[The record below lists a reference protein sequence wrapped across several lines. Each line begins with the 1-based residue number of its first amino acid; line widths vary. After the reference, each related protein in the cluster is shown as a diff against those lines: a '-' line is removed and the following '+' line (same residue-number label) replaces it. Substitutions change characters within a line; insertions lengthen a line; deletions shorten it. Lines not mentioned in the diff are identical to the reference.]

1 MKSFMEYVQLK
12 NEGLFDFF
20 KSKKPASAPTGAS
33 TAPTGAS
40 TAPTGASTAP
50 TGASD
55 REKKRKPLDT
65 YDPYTAK
72 YSPLTRDGHSYVN
85 YKRMSPDEI
94 AAAEDQ
100 SDKNSIDAYYGKEK
114 DPGMKALIDHG
125 NPVDKFKKLEDDIKY
140 GRFSY
145 NTSNVPKMMLF
156 MLNNHMDGS
165 YMPFFGSLVKNNA
178 VKMIPYDLALR
189 TMELNFGSNS
199 SMMALRSFLARHL
212 MEKTP
217 SKIQGLESLELI
229 RKSLVST
236 DKWAKTILYTPDF
249 LQHIKEEDI
258 KDIWLK
264 FFERRPDLAKKYYE
278 KNGERMRLNQKYKQ
292 ANDTRYQKPNDMENL
307 IFSMF
312 GEKNESFKSHKK
324 SLFDW

>member
-12 NEGLFDFF
+12 NEGFLDFF
-20 KSKKPASAPTGAS
+20 KSKKPAN
-33 TAPTGAS
+33 
-40 TAPTGASTAP
+40 APTGASTAP

-72 YSPLTRDGHSYVN
+72 YSPLTRGGHSYKTYTGN
-85 YKRMSPDEI
+85 MSPDEI

-100 SDKNSIDAYYGKEK
+100 TAKNNSVSYLKK
-114 DPGMKALIDHG
+114 FDPAIKYIAASEFAFPNGT
-125 NPVDKFKKLEDDIKY
+125 KKIEDDIKY

-145 NTSNVPKMMLF
+145 DTSNVPKMMLHL
-156 MLNNHMDGS
+156 LNNHQDVS
-165 YMPFFGSLVKNNA
+165 YMPFFGSLVKNDA
-178 VKMIPYDLALR
+178 VKMIPYNLALR
-189 TMELNFGSNS
+189 IMETYGDGGTTWTLK
-199 SMMALRSFLARHL
+199 SFIARHL
-212 MEKTP
+212 VEKTP
-217 SKIQGLESLELI
+217 SKIQGLEALKLI
-229 RKSLVST
+229 RQSLRPT
-236 DKWAKTILYTPDF
+236 DGWGSSVNVPDF

-264 FFERRPDLAKKYYE
+264 FFERRPDLAKNYYE

-292 ANDTRYQKPNDMENL
+292 ANDTRYQEPNDMENL
-307 IFSMF
+307 ISSMF
-312 GEKNESFKSHKK
+312 GEKNESFKPAKK

>member
-1 MKSFMEYVQLK
+1 MEYVQLK
-12 NEGLFDFF
+12 NEGYFDFF
-20 KSKKPASAPTGAS
+20 KPKKPAPA
-33 TAPTGAS
+33 GAS

-55 REKKRKPLDT
+55 REKKRKPLGT

-72 YSPLTRDGHSYVN
+72 YSPLTKDGPSYVN
-85 YKRMSPDEI
+85 DKRMSPDKA

-100 SDKNSIDAYYGKEK
+100 YDKNSATAYPIEK
-114 DPGMKALIDHG
+114 QDPGMKALIDQG
-125 NPVDKFKKLEDDIKY
+125 NAVDKFKKLEDDIKY

-145 NTSNVPKMMLF
+145 DTSNVPKMMLF

-189 TMELNFGSNS
+189 TMELNFGNNS
-199 SMMALRSFLARHL
+199 STMALKSFLARHL

-229 RKSLVST
+229 RQSLVST
-236 DKWAKTILYTPDF
+236 DKWAKRILHTPDF

-258 KDIWLK
+258 KDILLK

-278 KNGERMRLNQKYKQ
+278 ENGERMRLNQKYKQ
-292 ANDTRYQKPNDMENL
+292 ANDSRYQKPNDMENL
-307 IFSMF
+307 IYSMF
-312 GEKNESFKSHKK
+312 GGKNESFKTHKK
-324 SLFDW
+324 SLFEW

>member
-12 NEGLFDFF
+12 NEGFLDFF

-33 TAPTGAS
+33 TASTAS
-40 TAPTGASTAP
+40 TGP
-50 TGASD
+50 SD

-72 YSPLTRDGHSYVN
+72 YSPILGRGGNSYVN
-85 YKRMSPDEI
+85 SKRMSPDEK

-100 SDKNSIDAYYGKEK
+100 SDKNSGAAYPREK
-114 DPGMKALIDHG
+114 QDPGMKALIDQG

-165 YMPFFGSLVKNNA
+165 YMLFFGSLVKNNA

-189 TMELNFGSNS
+189 TMELNFGNNS
-199 SMMALRSFLARHL
+199 STMALISFLARHL

-217 SKIQGLESLELI
+217 SKIQGLEALELI

-236 DKWAKTILYTPDF
+236 DKWAKGILHTPDF

-278 KNGERMRLNQKYKQ
+278 ENGERMRLNQKYKQ

-307 IFSMF
+307 ISLAV
-312 GEKNESFKSHKK
+312 GVKNESFKPAKK

>member
-1 MKSFMEYVQLK
+1 MKSFMEYVQMK
-12 NEGLFDFF
+12 NEGFLDFF
-20 KSKKPASAPTGAS
+20 KPKKPASAPTGAS
-33 TAPTGAS
+33 TAS
-40 TAPTGASTAP
+40 

-72 YSPLTRDGHSYVN
+72 YSPLTKGGHSYKTYTSN
-85 YKRMSPDEI
+85 MSPDEI

-100 SDKNSIDAYYGKEK
+100 TAQNNSDSYLKKFDPAIKYIVASEFSSPNGTEK
-114 DPGMKALIDHG
+114 I
-125 NPVDKFKKLEDDIKY
+125 EDDIKY

-145 NTSNVPKMMLF
+145 DTSNVPKMMLYL
-156 MLNNHMDGS
+156 LNMHLDFS

-178 VKMIPYDLALR
+178 VKMIPYNLALR
-189 TMELNFGSNS
+189 IMETSEG
-199 SMMALRSFLARHL
+199 RSGTTWTLKSFIARHL

-217 SKIQGLESLELI
+217 SKIQGLEALDSI
-229 RKSLVST
+229 RKSLQPT
-236 DKWAKTILYTPDF
+236 DGWGSSANVPDF

-278 KNGERMRLNQKYKQ
+278 ENGERMRLNQKYKQ

-312 GEKNESFKSHKK
+312 GEKNESFKTHKK

>member
-12 NEGLFDFF
+12 NEDIFSFF
-20 KSKKPASAPTGAS
+20 KPKKTASASASASTDAPTGAS
-33 TAPTGAS
+33 TAS
-40 TAPTGASTAP
+40 

-55 REKKRKPLDT
+55 RENKRKPLNV
-65 YDPYTAK
+65 YDPHAAK
-72 YSPLTRDGHSYVN
+72 YSPILGRGGHSYEN
-85 YKRMSPDEI
+85 SKRMSPDET

-100 SDKNSIDAYYGKEK
+100 LAKNSIGAYPRGKQ
-114 DPGMKALIDHG
+114 DPGMKALIDQG

-145 NTSNVPKMMLF
+145 DTSNVPKMMLY
-156 MLNNHMDGS
+156 MLNHHMDGS

-189 TMELNFGSNS
+189 TMELNYGNNSNT
-199 SMMALRSFLARHL
+199 MALRSFLARHL

-229 RKSLVST
+229 RQSLVST
-236 DKWAKTILYTPDF
+236 DKWAKGILHTPDF

-264 FFERRPDLAKKYYE
+264 FFERRPDLAKDYYE
-278 KNGERMRLNQKYKQ
+278 KNGEIMRLNQKYKQ
-292 ANDTRYQKPNDMENL
+292 ANDLRYQKPNDMENL

-312 GEKNESFKSHKK
+312 GEKNESFKTHKK
-324 SLFDW
+324 SLFEW

>member
-20 KSKKPASAPTGAS
+20 KPKKTASASTGAS
-33 TAPTGAS
+33 
-40 TAPTGASTAP
+40 

-55 REKKRKPLDT
+55 REEKRKSLDT

-72 YSPLTRDGHSYVN
+72 YSPLIGGSNTDGKFRGGRSYKTYTGN
-85 YKRMSPDEI
+85 MSPDEI

-100 SDKNSIDAYYGKEK
+100 DKQNNTDSYLKK
-114 DPGMKALIDHG
+114 FDPAIKYIAASEFAFPNGT
-125 NPVDKFKKLEDDIKY
+125 KKIEDDIEN

-145 NTSNVPKMMLF
+145 DTSNVPKMMLYL
-156 MLNNHMDGS
+156 LNNHQDNS
-165 YMPFFGSLVKNNA
+165 YMPFFGSLVKNDA
-178 VKMIPYDLALR
+178 VKMIPYNLSLR
-189 TMELNFGSNS
+189 IMETYGESGTTWTLK
-199 SMMALRSFLARHL
+199 SFIARHL
-212 MEKTP
+212 VEKTP
-217 SKIQGLESLELI
+217 SKIKGLEALELI
-229 RKSLVST
+229 RQSLKPT
-236 DKWAKTILYTPDF
+236 DGWGSSANVPDF

-264 FFERRPDLAKKYYE
+264 FFERRPDLAKNYYE

-312 GEKNESFKSHKK
+312 GEKNESFKIHKK

>member
-12 NEGLFDFF
+12 NEGFLDFF
-20 KSKKPASAPTGAS
+20 KSKKP
-33 TAPTGAS
+33 AS

-55 REKKRKPLDT
+55 REKTGASDREKKRKPLNT

-72 YSPLTRDGHSYVN
+72 YSPLTKDGHSYVN
-85 YKRMSPDEI
+85 YKRMSPDEK

-100 SDKNSIDAYYGKEK
+100 TAQNNHDSYLKKF
-114 DPGMKALIDHG
+114 DPAIKYIAASEFAFPNGT
-125 NPVDKFKKLEDDIKY
+125 KKIEDDIKY

-145 NTSNVPKMMLF
+145 DTSNVPKMMLYL
-156 MLNNHMDGS
+156 LNNHQDVS
-165 YMPFFGSLVKNNA
+165 YMPFFGSLVKNDA
-178 VKMIPYDLALR
+178 VKMIPYNLALR
-189 TMELNFGSNS
+189 IMEISEG
-199 SMMALRSFLARHL
+199 RSGTTWTLKSFIARHL
-212 MEKTP
+212 VEKTP
-217 SKIQGLESLELI
+217 SKIQGLEALKLI
-229 RKSLVST
+229 RESLRPT
-236 DKWAKTILYTPDF
+236 DGWGSSVNVPDF

-278 KNGERMRLNQKYKQ
+278 ENGERMRLNQKYKQ
-292 ANDTRYQKPNDMENL
+292 ANDSRYQKPNDMENL
-307 IFSMF
+307 ISSMF
-312 GEKNESFKSHKK
+312 GGKNESFKPAKK